1 LARFTEEEG
10 TMSAVETYIETETE
24 RVERWRMGELLRV
37 GFDVE
42 SATLLAAELG
52 VDLHAAIDMV
62 ERGCPPDLA
71 ARILL

>member
-1 LARFTEEEG
+1 
-10 TMSAVETYIETETE
+10 MSAVDTYIETETE
-24 RVERWRMGELLRV
+24 RVERWRMDELLRV

-42 SATLLAAELG
+42 FAALIAAEPG

>member
-1 LARFTEEEG
+1 
-10 TMSAVETYIETETE
+10 MSAVDTYIETETE
-24 RVERWRMGELLRV
+24 RVERWRMDELLRV

-42 SATLLAAELG
+42 FAALIAAEPG

-71 ARILL
+71 AQILL

>member
-1 LARFTEEEG
+1 
-10 TMSAVETYIETETE
+10 MPAVETPTYETESE
-24 RVERWRMGELLRV
+24 RVERWRTEELLRV

-42 SATLLAAELG
+42 TATLVAAELA
-52 VDLHAAIDMV
+52 VDLHAAVDMV

>member
-1 LARFTEEEG
+1 M

-24 RVERWRMGELLRV
+24 RVERWRADELLRV

-42 SATLLAAELG
+42 TATVLAAEPG
-52 VDLHAAIDMV
+52 VDLHAALDMV

>member
-1 LARFTEEEG
+1 
-10 TMSAVETYIETETE
+10 MSAVETYIETETE
-24 RVERWRMGELLRV
+24 RVERWRMDELLRV

-42 SATLLAAELG
+42 FAALIAAEPG
-52 VDLHAAIDMV
+52 VDLHAAIDMI